1 MADRKRQI
9 ATAQNEYRRRRRK
22 EGFARLQAW
31 LPGEAMQS
39 LQELCQTLD
48 LGQSETLVVAIANLR
63 KSLQT
68 QIHEV

>member
-1 MADRKRQI
+1 
-9 ATAQNEYRRRRRK
+9 
-22 EGFARLQAW
+22 
-31 LPGEAMQS
+31 MQS